1 MLFTSVPLAPQVML
15 TICHWHFYRMAR
27 QLVINVVPSTLRK
40 ILSCTGVWC
49 STLYH
54 QHMAGH
60 DNLVAAHTP
69 CAATLCWQGLGVA
82 ERCLV
87 NSGSIIWTSGLC
99 VPPHCRHACGSSL
112 VSHHAALP
120 RKGDRGMQSKAYSLD
135 HMVHC
140 IFLCMSHYHAEKVRV
155 SFGTDQQSSHNVA
168 CTIKSKSELWHR
180 TAVTLHSLSIS
191 CVDGM
196 HTVQSIVLPKNI
208 SLLCLSNYRITF
220 PRCQVRE
227 NVTPSSI
234 CILSRVCA
242 IARAVC
248 MLTTMCATACRQ
260 PLQPSSLSWDPT
272 MLRTIAT
279 CFKPCG
285 PTGTWPTL
293 LLQTPT
299 KEGLCGSRSEFIIQ
313 TYHGF
318 WAFVRVLITTRVS
331 CNPTSYCSTASSTN
345 LVCQLIKFRRRRA
358 TKNMVLLYP
367 LGSSTLRLFFFSV
380 VLLSTW

>member
-1 MLFTSVPLAPQVML
+1 M
-15 TICHWHFYRMAR
+15 
-27 QLVINVVPSTLRK
+27 
-40 ILSCTGVWC
+40 
-49 STLYH
+49 
-54 QHMAGH
+54 
-60 DNLVAAHTP
+60 
-69 CAATLCWQGLGVA
+69 A
-82 ERCLV
+82 ERCPFS
-87 NSGSIIWTSGLC
+87 SGSIIWTS
-99 VPPHCRHACGSSL
+99 
-112 VSHHAALP
+112 
-120 RKGDRGMQSKAYSLD
+120 AYSLD

-140 IFLCMSHYHAEKVRV
+140 ILLCMSGYHARKLRV
-155 SFGTDQQSSHNVA
+155 CFGTDQQSSHNVA
-168 CTIKSKSELWHR
+168 CTSKSKSDLCHR
-180 TAVTLHSLSIS
+180 SAVTLHSLSIS

-208 SLLCLSNYRITF
+208 SLFCLSNYRITF

-234 CILSRVCA
+234 CILSKVCA

-248 MLTTMCATACRQ
+248 MLTTMCATARRK

-272 MLRTIAT
+272 MLRAIAT

-285 PTGTWPTL
+285 PTETQPTL

-345 LVCQLIKFRRRRA
+345 LVCQLA
-358 TKNMVLLYP
+358 V
-367 LGSSTLRLFFFSV
+367 S
-380 VLLSTW
+380 